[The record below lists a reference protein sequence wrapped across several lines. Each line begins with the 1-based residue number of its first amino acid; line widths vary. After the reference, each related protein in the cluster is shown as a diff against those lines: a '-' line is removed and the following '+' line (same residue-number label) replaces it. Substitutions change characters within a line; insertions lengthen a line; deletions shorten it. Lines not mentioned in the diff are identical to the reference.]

1 MIARLLAAALVSVV
15 AIPALAIH
23 HLRMPEASLVVL
35 NGAGATICVF
45 ENVLQGKAAP
55 FLSGLI

>member
-1 MIARLLAAALVSVV
+1 MIAKLLVAALVSVV

-23 HLRMPEASLVVL
+23 HLRMPDASQIVV
-35 NGAGATICVF
+35 NDAGATVCVF
-45 ENVLQGKAAP
+45 ENVLQGRVGP